1 MSRIVTLVATPVFDV
16 RLPMPRRHAGRRHA
30 AHERTVQSAPA
41 AHAGPRYYFDALF
54 AILEPG
60 VVFKDTFELESF
72 VELLSGSGTS
82 LRCESSYPTNEWP
95 VRVSSLMQWDVML
108 RISENYP
115 AIVGPA
121 DAPTIGFG
129 DILSNTGCGS
139 WKGGGPSL
147 SL

>member
-1 MSRIVTLVATPVFDV
+1 M
-16 RLPMPRRHAGRRHA
+16 RLISSETGG
-30 AHERTVQSAPA
+30 
-41 AHAGPRYYFDALF
+41 GPRYYFDALF

-139 WKGGGPSL
+139 
-147 SL
+147 